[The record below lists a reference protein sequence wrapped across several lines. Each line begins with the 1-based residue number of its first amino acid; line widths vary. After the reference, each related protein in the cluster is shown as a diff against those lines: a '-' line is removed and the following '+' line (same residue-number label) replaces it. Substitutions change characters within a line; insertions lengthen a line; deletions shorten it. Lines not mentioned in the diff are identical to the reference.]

1 MRVSGSLSV
10 GVRVSAGAHAL
21 GRCHAEY
28 SRYVGPWTGMPT
40 TFSNAYYQ
48 LLLKAQRTYDDRGD
62 WVREG
67 RKGASAAI

>member
-1 MRVSGSLSV
+1 
-10 GVRVSAGAHAL
+10 
-21 GRCHAEY
+21 
-28 SRYVGPWTGMPT
+28 MPT